1 MTEEKDYTDENKK
14 RMLIALAIMLG
25 ANIENKLSE
34 YSNIPKPIL
43 AEAKRI
49 YIERQLKSIVEKPE
63 RISERDVQIQIANK
77 GAADKIELYEITGVK
92 DQSTC
97 KDCAKWQGK
106 KVAMHKG
113 NHNYPLVEDFINDH
127 GFHPNCRCALLPIE
141 TSEIPLKKIN
151 PRYDT
156 RKAANPAAYNT
167 AIHLS
172 ELVFN

>member
-1 MTEEKDYTDENKK
+1 MAEEKDYTDENKK

-34 YSNIPKPIL
+34 YPNIPKPIL

-49 YIERQLKSIVEKPE
+49 YLERQLKSIVEKPE

-77 GAADKIELYEITGVK
+77 GVADKIELYKIAGVK

-127 GFHPNCRCALLPIE
+127 GFHPNCRCSLIPIE
-141 TSEIPLKKIN
+141 TDEIPIKEPN
-151 PRYDT
+151 PRRDE
-156 RKAANPAAYNT
+156 RKRARPDIYNSCPT
-167 AIHLS
+167 NI
-172 ELVFN
+172 LVFN

>member
-1 MTEEKDYTDENKK
+1 MAEEKDYTDENKK

-92 DQSTC
+92 D
-97 KDCAKWQGK
+97 
-106 KVAMHKG
+106 
-113 NHNYPLVEDFINDH
+113 
-127 GFHPNCRCALLPIE
+127 
-141 TSEIPLKKIN
+141 
-151 PRYDT
+151 
-156 RKAANPAAYNT
+156 
-167 AIHLS
+167 
-172 ELVFN
+172 

>member
-34 YSNIPKPIL
+34 YPNIPKPIL

-127 GFHPNCRCALLPIE
+127 GFHPNCRCSLIPI
-141 TSEIPLKKIN
+141 TTDEIPIKTIN
-151 PRYDT
+151 PRYES
-156 RKAANPAAYNT
+156 RKRARPDIYNCVP
-167 AIHLS
+167 LS

>member
-1 MTEEKDYTDENKK
+1 MAEEKDYTDENKK

-34 YSNIPKPIL
+34 YPNIPKPIL

-77 GAADKIELYEITGVK
+77 GAADKIELYEIAGVK

-127 GFHPNCRCALLPIE
+127 GFHPNCRCSIIPIE
-141 TSEIPLKKIN
+141 TDEIPLKKPN
-151 PRYDT
+151 PRRDE
-156 RKAANPAAYNT
+156 RKQIRPDIYNCVPLT
-167 AIHLS
+167 G
-172 ELVFN
+172 LVFN